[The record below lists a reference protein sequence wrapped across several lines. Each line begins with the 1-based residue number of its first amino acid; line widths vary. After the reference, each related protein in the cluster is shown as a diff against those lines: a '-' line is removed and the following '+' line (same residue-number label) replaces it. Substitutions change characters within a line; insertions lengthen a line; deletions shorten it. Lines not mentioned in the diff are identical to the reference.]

1 MNTKNST
8 SPFFGLLWRASA
20 LVLIFS
26 VQVFSQQYTFKKIGL
41 EQGMPSSRIND
52 FVQDSRGFFWLA
64 SEGAGLVRYDGFEF
78 KTIDLGQPNLK
89 PVATAL
95 AEDNDGNIWYA
106 NTNGLVKYD
115 GLEFRFYYLKQPT
128 DRINKI
134 VINGSNEVFA
144 AGRTNVYRVGGADT
158 LETLVRSKQIRINDM
173 AWYDRSLWFAT
184 DSGLYAS
191 EEKKAEGKW
200 YGLAVV
206 SDGLYAAGV
215 LGTVFIREGSTTI
228 LNANPARRVSA
239 NPSKQVSLGS
249 TGLIIFKDNQQVAI
263 AGANGLP
270 EQDYEG
276 CFIDLSGVVWLFS
289 NNGLVKLESTAV
301 KLYSDENGINSKVYS
316 VLIDGHDRYL
326 AGAANGLS
334 VIEGSSVANIIDGD
348 FPYGVVLALAEYQ
361 GQTWLGTERGL
372 IRYNGQSFQEI
383 TLPGSI
389 GGYVFALKGTAEGL
403 YIGTSSGIF
412 SYKNGRVENISEREN
427 LPFANI
433 YAISEGKDGSLWF
446 GTYTQGFIRKY
457 QDSWEVVSELG
468 IVSLDSLRFNTFT
481 AVSRDEIWTGTPSE
495 GIFHITKDNFQ
506 NISAAELNFAEVRSL
521 AVDENGK
528 LWLSSNKGLSTVS
541 KSGKGYNVK
550 QLNAV
555 GSFVDE
561 GCSAQALEIR
571 SGRLL
576 AGTARGLL
584 IVSLEE
590 LQEKQVT
597 PKIALTQVE
606 LYFGDSTGLEGYSS
620 GLLPFSNVPGGLELP
635 HDLNFLS
642 FTLAGLSG
650 YHPEELLYRYRIK
663 QQDAW
668 TLAGNRREAVYS
680 NLKPGNYRF
689 QAQVS
694 RDGENWSPSE
704 VNFAFVIKSPVWQR
718 WWFIVIAVLLA
729 GGMTY
734 AYLANRIKRI
744 NQRLRLENSL
754 LEMERK
760 ALRLQMNPHFIFN
773 ALDSISS
780 FIFKNDPKQAVRY
793 LNNFAK
799 LMRLTLESSM
809 EHLHPVETE
818 VSVLKNYL
826 ELEML
831 RFKGKFEYEIELD
844 DEIDYDVGIPP
855 MLIQPHVENAILH
868 GIKPKEGM
876 GHLSIRFI
884 LKGELLICEVEDDG
898 IGRKRA
904 KELPRRQ
911 DHRSMATQIN
921 KDRLRLLKIS
931 KSDEID
937 IEIIDKENHTGTKVI
952 IKLPAES
959 I

>member
-1 MNTKNST
+1 
-8 SPFFGLLWRASA
+8 
-20 LVLIFS
+20 
-26 VQVFSQQYTFKKIGL
+26 
-41 EQGMPSSRIND
+41 MPSSRIND
-52 FVQDSRGFFWLA
+52 FIQDSRGFFWLA
-64 SEGAGLVRYDGFEF
+64 TEGAGLVRYDGFEF
-78 KTIDLGQPNLK
+78 KSIDMGQPNLK

-95 AEDNDGNIWYA
+95 AEDADGNIWYA
-106 NTNGLVKYD
+106 NTNGLVKYN
-115 GLEFRFYYLKQPT
+115 GLEFSFFYLPEAT

-134 VINGSNEVFA
+134 VINTSNEVFA
-144 AGRTNVYRVGGADT
+144 AGRTNVYRVGNTDT
-158 LETLVRSKQIRINDM
+158 LEILIRKNQVRINDM
-173 AWYDRSLWFAT
+173 AWYDRALWFAT

-191 EEKKAEGKW
+191 ESKKASGRW
-200 YGLAVV
+200 YGLDVV
-206 SDGLYAAGV
+206 TDRLYAAGAG
-215 LGTVFIREGSTTI
+215 GTVFFKGGTI
-228 LNANPARRVSA
+228 TSINENPARRISA
-239 NPSKQVSLGS
+239 RDSKRISLGAA
-249 TGLIIFKDNQQVAI
+249 GLIIFKDNQQLSI
-263 AGANGLP
+263 GGANGLP

-276 CFIDLSGVVWLFS
+276 CFIDKSGVVWLFS
-289 NNGLVKLESTAV
+289 NNGLIKLVSTAV
-301 KLYSDENGINSKVYS
+301 KLYNEENGITSKVYS
-316 VLIDGHDRYL
+316 VLINGSLKYF

-334 VIEGSSVANIIDGD
+334 VVDGESVKNIVDQD
-348 FPYGVVLALAEYQ
+348 FPYGVVLALAEYN

-383 TLPGSI
+383 NLPGSI
-389 GGYVFALKGTAEGL
+389 GGYVFALKGTSDGL
-403 YIGTSSGIF
+403 YIGTSTGIF
-412 SYKNGRVENISEREN
+412 SYKNGRVENITEREN

-446 GTYTQGFIRKY
+446 GTYTEGFIRKY
-457 QDSWEVVSELG
+457 QGKWEVVNQLG

-481 AVSRDEIWTGTPSE
+481 AVSKDEIWTGTLSE
-495 GIFHITKDNFQ
+495 GIFHITEGNFQ
-506 NISAAELNFAEVRSL
+506 NISAAELNFAEVRSM
-521 AVDENGK
+521 AVDDAGK
-528 LWLSSNKGLSTVS
+528 LWLGSNKGLSTITKTS
-541 KSGKGYNVK
+541 KGYNVNP
-550 QLNAV
+550 LNAV
-555 GSFVDE
+555 GAFLDE

-571 SGRLL
+571 NGKLL
-576 AGTARGLL
+576 AGTSEGLL
-584 IVSLEE
+584 IVSLDE
-590 LQEKQVT
+590 LGQKQVT
-597 PKIALTQVE
+597 PQIALTQVE
-606 LYFGDSTGLEGYSS
+606 LYFGDSTGLESYSS
-620 GLLPFSNVPGGLELP
+620 GIYPFSNVPSGLKLP

-650 YHPEELLYRYRIK
+650 YHPEELMYRYRIK
-663 QQDAW
+663 AQDAW

-680 NLKPGNYRF
+680 NLKPGSYRF
-689 QAQVS
+689 EAQVS

-704 VNFAFVIKSPVWQR
+704 VNFSFVIKSPIWQR
-718 WWFIVIAVLLA
+718 WWFIAIAVLFT

-734 AYLANRIKRI
+734 WYLSNRIKRI

-831 RFKGKFEYEIELD
+831 RFKGKFEYEIEID

-876 GHLSIRFI
+876 GHLNIRFI
-884 LKGELLICEVEDDG
+884 LKGDLLICEVEDDG

-904 KELPRRQ
+904 KELPKRQ

>member
-1 MNTKNST
+1 
-8 SPFFGLLWRASA
+8 
-20 LVLIFS
+20 
-26 VQVFSQQYTFKKIGL
+26 
-41 EQGMPSSRIND
+41 MPSSRIND
-52 FVQDSRGFFWLA
+52 FIQDSRGFYWLA
-64 SEGAGLVRYDGFEF
+64 TEGAGLVRYDGFEF
-78 KTIDLGQPNLK
+78 KTIDMGQANLK

-95 AEDNDGNIWYA
+95 AEDANGNIWYA

-115 GLEFRFYYLKQPT
+115 GLGFTFYYLQQPN

-144 AGRTNVYRVGGADT
+144 AGRTNVYRVGGSDT
-158 LETLVRSKQIRINDM
+158 LEARIRKSQVRINDM
-173 AWYDRSLWFAT
+173 AWYDRALWFAT

-191 EEKKAEGKW
+191 EEKKAAGKW
-200 YGLAVV
+200 YGLAVAA
-206 SDGLYAAGV
+206 DKLYAAGA
-215 LGTVFIREGSTTI
+215 LGTVYINGGGITT
-228 LNANPARRVSA
+228 LGE
-239 NPSKQVSLGS
+239 NPSRRISVQSSKQISLGS
-249 TGLIIFKDNQQVAI
+249 VGLTIFKDNQILSI
-263 AGANGLP
+263 AKTNGLP
-270 EQDYEG
+270 DQDYEG
-276 CFIDLSGVVWLFS
+276 CFIDYSGVVWLFS
-289 NNGLVKLESTAV
+289 NNGLVKLESAAV
-301 KLYSDENGINSKVYS
+301 KLYSEENGIDSKVYS
-316 VLIDGHDRYL
+316 VLIDGNSKYF

-334 VIEGSSVANIIDGD
+334 VIEGAEVKNIVDRD

-372 IRYNGQSFQEI
+372 IRYSGKSFQEI
-383 TLPGSI
+383 NLPGSI
-389 GGYVFALKGTAEGL
+389 GGYVFALRGTADGL

-412 SYKNGRVENISEREN
+412 SYKNGRVENVTEREN

-457 QDSWEVVSELG
+457 QGNWEVVNQLG
-468 IVSLDSLRFNTFT
+468 IVSLDSLRFNTFA
-481 AVSRDEIWTGTPSE
+481 AVSKDEIWTGTLSE
-495 GIFHITKDNFQ
+495 GLFHITKDNFQ
-506 NISAAELNFAEVRSL
+506 NISAAQLNFAEVRSL
-521 AVDENGK
+521 AVDDGGK
-528 LWLSSNKGLSTVS
+528 LWLGSNKGLSTIT
-541 KSGKGYNVK
+541 KSTKGYTVN

-555 GSFVDE
+555 GALVDE

-571 SGRLL
+571 NNKLL

-590 LQEKQVT
+590 LQEKRVT

-620 GLLPFSNVPGGLELP
+620 GLYPFSNVPSGLKLP

-650 YHPEELLYRYRIK
+650 YHPEELMYRYRIK

-680 NLKPGNYRF
+680 NLKPGSYRF

-694 RDGENWSPSE
+694 SDGENWSQSE
-704 VNFAFVIKSPVWQR
+704 VNFSFVIKSPIWQR
-718 WWFIVIAVLLA
+718 WWFITIAVLLT
-729 GGMTY
+729 GGITY
-734 AYLANRIKRI
+734 WYLSDRIKRI

-818 VSVLKNYL
+818 VSILKNYL

-831 RFKGKFEYEIELD
+831 RFKGKFEYEIEID

-884 LKGELLICEVEDDG
+884 LKGDLLICEVEDDG

-904 KELPRRQ
+904 KELPKRQ